1 MFKYVGVI
9 VGATVFFAAV
19 SLGGDFRENDWGD
32 SPEAVLMKEGE
43 GCIGHFR
50 PSGWGDRDYTGS
62 IGYGRG
68 KHGGVDAVIG
78 FFFTPQEKLGMGFCV
93 AYKPGIKPF
102 CRWEGVL
109 SAFYGEPENRDDVLI
124 DDEALLTRYYRGD
137 AAAVEEGLLKGY
149 FALIRYW
156 ESEKTLI
163 WLVAE
168 LKDDK
173 LRVHIQ
179 YYSKEYFDFFRDEK
193 RKAGP
198 RKGYRPWFDN
208 GNE

>member
-1 MFKYVGVI
+1 MLKYVGLI
-9 VGATVFFAAV
+9 GGATVFFAGV
-19 SLGGDFRENDWGD
+19 SLGADFRENDWGD

-68 KHGGVDAVIG
+68 KHGG
-78 FFFTPQEKLGMGFCV
+78 FTPEEKLGMGFCV

-102 CRWEGVL
+102 CHWEGVL
-109 SAFYGEPENRDDVLI
+109 SAFYGEPENRDDILTE
-124 DDEALLTRYYRGD
+124 DETFLNLYYRGA

-149 FALIRYW
+149 FALVRYW
-156 ESEKTLI
+156 ETEKTLI

-193 RKAGP
+193 RESGP
-198 RKGYRPWFDN
+198 RTGFRPWFDD
-208 GNE
+208 